1 MNSISMEI
9 LRDIC
14 NNCGIWTEK
23 LDFNMDDHYFYI
35 RKRDNMSIYHDI
47 SNSWN
52 IEIIKKLIMS
62 KPEWLSVNELFSCCV
77 VTENSLMWNDIYY
90 TQKKIQKCFDKYGYF
105 QPTIKNISEFNNM
118 AVKCSSDTI
127 KNILFTL
134 IKDGKYLPLS
144 DIIQVYYH
152 HGGKA
157 VK

>member
-1 MNSISMEI
+1 MEI

-77 VTENSLMWNDIYY
+77 VTEYSLVWNDIYY

-105 QPTIKNISEFNNM
+105 HPTIKNISEFNNM